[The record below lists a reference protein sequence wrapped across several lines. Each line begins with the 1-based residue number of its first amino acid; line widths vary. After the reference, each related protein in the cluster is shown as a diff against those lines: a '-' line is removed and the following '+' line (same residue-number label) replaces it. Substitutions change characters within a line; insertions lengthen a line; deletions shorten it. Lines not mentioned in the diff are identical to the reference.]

1 MTPDLA
7 PTLPALSLLLRLAAA
22 AVLGGLV
29 GLERQRLER
38 AAGLRTHALV
48 AVASSL
54 IMIVSA
60 YGFAGTV
67 MPGNGVVLDPSRVA
81 AQVVSGIGF
90 LGAGV
95 IIFQK
100 NRVRGLD
107 TAASLWGVT
116 GIGLATGGGLF
127 LAAAFGAVFII
138 GIQAIFRAVERRF
151 FAQHQQHRLS
161 LDVEPGG
168 GRFAAIER
176 TLATSAVT
184 PRRIRFRQE
193 SDRPYDRLDLDLATT
208 GVGGIGPLLD
218 ALRAIDGVSIASY
231 SHETGWTEAQD
242 LGDLAE
248 SDDDDGP
255 LSGGSIDDQGE
266 HRHAARGRSAPARG
280 LRRLRA
286 LPDVANRR

>member
-1 MTPDLA
+1 VTPDLA
-7 PTLPALSLLLRLAAA
+7 PTLPALGLLLRLAAA

-54 IMIVSA
+54 IMIVST
-60 YGFAGTV
+60 YGFSAAV
-67 MPGNGVVLDPSRVA
+67 KPGNGVVLDPSRVA

-138 GIQAIFRAVERRF
+138 GIQAIFRMVERRF
-151 FAQHQQHRLS
+151 FTHHQQHRLS

-176 TLATSAVT
+176 TLAASSVT

-193 SDRPYDRLDLDLATT
+193 SDRPCDRLDLDLATA
-208 GVGGIGPLLD
+208 GVGIGPLLD

-231 SHETGWTEAQD
+231 SNEIGWTDAQE
-242 LGDLAE
+242 LGDLADA
-248 SDDDDGP
+248 DDDEGP
-255 LSGGSIDDQGE
+255 LSGGSIPDDD
-266 HRHAARGRSAPARG
+266 RHGPRGRSATARG

>member
-1 MTPDLA
+1 MPPELG
-7 PTLPALSLLLRLAAA
+7 PTLPALSVLLRLAAA
-22 AVLGGLV
+22 ALLGGLV

-60 YGFAGTV
+60 YGFSGAV

-116 GIGLATGGGLF
+116 GIGLATGGGLYI
-127 LAAAFGAVFII
+127 AAAFGAIFII
-138 GIQAIFRAVERRF
+138 GIQASFRAVERRF
-151 FAQHQQHRLS
+151 FSHQQQHRLS
-161 LDVEPGG
+161 LDVTPGG
-168 GRFAAIER
+168 GRFAMIER
-176 TLATSAVT
+176 TLASSAVT

-193 SDRPYDRLDLDLATT
+193 SDRPYDRLDLDLATS
-208 GVGGIGPLLD
+208 GGLGIGALLD
-218 ALRAIDGVSIASY
+218 ALRAIDGVTIASY
-231 SHETGWTEAQD
+231 SHETSWTEAQD
-242 LGDLAE
+242 LGDLTDA
-248 SDDDDGP
+248 DDDDGP
-255 LSGGSIDDQGE
+255 LSGDSLDGGD
-266 HRHAARGRSAPARG
+266 HRHAGRGRSAPARG